1 MGPMLLNFYLKNI
14 IFQCYKTVYS
24 TFLSFKIVGKKWK
37 FEIKKLFTVLSE

>member
-1 MGPMLLNFYLKNI
+1 MGEMLLNFYLKNI
-14 IFQCYKTVYS
+14 IFQCYKMVYS